1 MPKSITPG
9 QIRKTNRQQIYNYIY
24 EHKTVSQ
31 QDLTYALRLS
41 RPTVASNLAEMEE
54 TGLIYKSGQ
63 LDADQVGRKA
73 AAYSIA
79 ADYRISIGVEVTQEG
94 AKIIAVDLYG
104 RNIHR
109 ITAKLHF
116 KNVDTYYKR
125 LCDVILKFTASLPI
139 PGDRILGIGFAMQG
153 LIAADGSTVVYGAIM
168 GCTGLT
174 TQALS
179 RYLPYPCSFVH
190 DPDAAALSELWSS
203 PNLTDAIYLSLSR
216 HLGGSMIVKRNIVPG
231 KHGHTATFE
240 HIQARPRGKLCYCGK
255 RGCMETICSMQSLLG
270 DDDPEDF
277 FQLVRSGAP
286 EQTKRWQD
294 YLKNLAGLIGM
305 LHLVHDVDFILGGHL
320 APYFTQSD
328 LRLIYDEI
336 RRGCPFDDSDDYLL
350 ISKMPSHN
358 INIGVALPYIQA
370 FLADIGQQAGSPS
383 SGFRAEV

>member
-73 AAYSIA
+73 AAYSVA

>member
-109 ITAKLHF
+109 VTAKLHF

>member
-94 AKIIAVDLYG
+94 VKIIAVDLYG

>member
-383 SGFRAEV
+383 SGF